1 MHSFVSP
8 LSSEISRRPILIL
21 ARAHE
26 AGSLPVLLFVLF
38 SNALFLSLS
47 LYHRAFLFRLFLL
60 SFLVC
65 SYGRSEIEKWIMQRN
80 VSRKDTLFFSARLE
94 KKERDVS
101 FSLRSSLFFLSSLF
115 FKSVKSVKDAAPG
128 EREPRANELLP
139 SSYSPHHRHLCCVR
153 KRHHRK
159 DDERED
165 VIYILTYI
173 HR

>member
-1 MHSFVSP
+1 
-8 LSSEISRRPILIL
+8 
-21 ARAHE
+21 
-26 AGSLPVLLFVLF
+26 
-38 SNALFLSLS
+38 
-47 LYHRAFLFRLFLL
+47 
-60 SFLVC
+60 
-65 SYGRSEIEKWIMQRN
+65 MQRN